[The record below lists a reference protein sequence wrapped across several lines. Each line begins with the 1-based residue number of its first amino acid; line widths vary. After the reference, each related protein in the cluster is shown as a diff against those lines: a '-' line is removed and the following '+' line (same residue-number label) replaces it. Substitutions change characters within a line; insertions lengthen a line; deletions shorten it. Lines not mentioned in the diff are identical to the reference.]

1 MEDTREGDHA
11 RFSIIFPPCTRI
23 YESNDQITA
32 LVRLVKMTFTYT
44 LSRRIVA
51 NGSLTHVNTPL
62 TRTPNKLV
70 TLGDRIP
77 ALRQSCR
84 RNSIELVIS
93 IIRCNF
99 RNLEM
104 HLIVTCML
112 VIKRQLRRNC
122 VIAYIH
128 KLSFS
133 CSGIC

>member
-32 LVRLVKMTFTYT
+32 PVRLVKMTFTYT
-44 LSRRIVA
+44 LLSREIVA

-62 TRTPNKLV
+62 TRIPNKLV
-70 TLGDRIP
+70 TLDDRIP

-84 RNSIELVIS
+84 RNSIVPAVS

-99 RNLEM
+99 RNLE
-104 HLIVTCML
+104 I
-112 VIKRQLRRNC
+112 
-122 VIAYIH
+122 
-128 KLSFS
+128 
-133 CSGIC
+133 